1 MPKEKIFS
9 KLKYKD
15 YNNLLEQVLEKKD
28 FSSTGKNLILSVL
41 YKMETNYNDYRT
53 VKRDITAKEEIL
65 TDFINLVRDYCNSL
79 IVIKPESKRSSLLSN
94 TESKYIANLD
104 KKELE
109 VFPNEKYILEGLYS
123 LYNNNA
129 MVNDKYGILK
139 DAIME
144 IFVHGN
150 SSNNIELL
158 RDFNGFA
165 WYVAKNEFEDAY
177 ANLIFQDIRIIA
189 GNDLLKAW
197 VYNKDNDKDYIE
209 ELKKELNRRYD
220 KEMAE
225 PLFNQLMITILKIY
239 FERHPETIKNLKTK
253 KEEEPQDF
261 RKYIEEISKDKKRLL
276 KQVDNLDRTIND
288 PEKLEEE
295 LVARKEAGEVL
306 KDKLQLKELLI
317 AERQNCM
324 NKIMEYNKT
333 IDPRQLLKK
342 TKTSTVTKVQLLDYQ
357 EIADSRTTA
366 LEELIN
372 LQKIFLKGY
381 KILAEKLVGKKEVL
395 ELLYEF
401 RYYNLIPITSE
412 ELLKDNEE
420 LKEDIDNMR
429 MFLIDKAMEEK
440 IINSVNSNKYINNE
454 ILKNI
459 FSLRIINLENA
470 EVNVQKIPE
479 GIRANYLDGDVEE
492 TSKDIVISKDIGK
505 YKVKEKKKIKIFA

>member
-53 VKRDITAKEEIL
+53 VKRDITAKEDII
-65 TDFINLVRDYCNSL
+65 TDFINLVKEYCNSL

-109 VFPNEKYILEGLYS
+109 AFPNEKYILEGLYS

-129 MVNDKYGILK
+129 MLNDKYGILK

-197 VYNKDNDKDYIE
+197 VYNKDSDKDYIE

-295 LVARKEAGEVL
+295 LLLRKEAGEII

-366 LEELIN
+366 LEELVN
-372 LQKIFLKGY
+372 LQKMFLKGY
-381 KILAEKLVGKKEVL
+381 KILAEKLVGKKDVL

-420 LKEDIDNMR
+420 LKEDIDSMR
-429 MFLIDKAMEEK
+429 QFLIDKAIDER
-440 IINSVNSNKYINNE
+440 IINPVNSNKYINNE

-459 FSLRIINLENA
+459 FSLRIIKLENA

-505 YKVKEKKKIKIFA
+505 YKIKEKKKIKIFS

>member
-15 YNNLLEQVLEKKD
+15 YNNLLEQVLEKKE

-79 IVIKPESKRSSLLSN
+79 IIIKPESKRSSLLSN

-129 MVNDKYGILK
+129 MLNDKYGILK

-197 VYNKDNDKDYIE
+197 VYNKDSDKDYIE

-220 KEMAE
+220 KEIAE
-225 PLFNQLMITILKIY
+225 PLFNQIIITILKIY
-239 FERHPETIKNLKTK
+239 FERHPETKKELKA
-253 KEEEPQDF
+253 KEEEPQDI
-261 RKYIEEISKDKKRLL
+261 RKYIEEISKDKKKIL
-276 KQVDNLDRTIND
+276 KKVENLDRIIND
-288 PEKLEEE
+288 SEKLEEE
-295 LVARKEAGEVL
+295 LAARKEAGEII

-317 AERQNCM
+317 AERQKCM

-342 TKTSTVTKVQLLDYQ
+342 TKKSTVTEIQLLDYQ
-357 EIADSRTTA
+357 ETETTA

-372 LQKIFLKGY
+372 LQKMFLKGY
-381 KILAEKLVGKKEVL
+381 KILAEKLIGKKEVL

-420 LKEDIDNMR
+420 LKEDIDSMR
-429 MFLIDKAMEEK
+429 QFLIDKAIDER
-440 IINSVNSNKYINNE
+440 IINPVNSNKYINNE

-459 FSLRIINLENA
+459 FSLRIIKLENA

-492 TSKDIVISKDIGK
+492 TSKDLVISKDIGK
-505 YKVKEKKKIKIFA
+505 YKIKEKKKIKIFS

>member
-1 MPKEKIFS
+1 MPKEKILS

-28 FSSTGKNLILSVL
+28 FSSTAKNLILSIL
-41 YKMETNYNDYRT
+41 YKMETNYNDYKT

-65 TDFINLVRDYCNSL
+65 TNFINLVKNHCNSL
-79 IVIKPESKRSSLLSN
+79 IVIKPESKRSKLLSN
-94 TESKYIANLD
+94 KKSKYIANST

-109 VFPNEKYILEGLYS
+109 VYPNEKCILEGLYS
-123 LYNNNA
+123 LYDNET
-129 MVNDKYGILK
+129 MVNEKYGVLK
-139 DAIME
+139 DAITD
-144 IFVHGN
+144 IFISGN

-165 WYVAKNEFEDAY
+165 WYVAKNEFEDPY

-197 VYNKDNDKDYIE
+197 VYNNDKDKDYIE

-225 PLFNQLMITILKIY
+225 QLFNQIIITILKIY
-239 FERHPETIKNLKTK
+239 FERYPETTKELKTTK
-253 KEEEPQDF
+253 EEPQDIK
-261 RKYIEEISKDKKRLL
+261 KYIEEISKDKKKLL
-276 KQVDNLDRTIND
+276 KKVEKLDRIIND
-288 PEKLEEE
+288 SEKLEEE
-295 LVARKEAGEVL
+295 LVARNKTGEDL
-306 KDKLQLKELLI
+306 KDKIQLKEILI
-317 AERQNCM
+317 AERQKCM
-324 NKIMEYNKT
+324 NQIIEYNKT

-342 TKTSTVTKVQLLDYQ
+342 TKKRTITKVQLLDYH
-357 EIADSRTTA
+357 EIAKSETTA

-381 KILAEKLVGKKEVL
+381 KILAEKLTGKKEVL

-420 LKEDIDNMR
+420 LKEDIENTR
-429 MFLIDKAMEEK
+429 LFLIYKAMEEK

-459 FSLRIINLENA
+459 FSLRLINLENA
-470 EVNVQKIPE
+470 EVNIQKIPE

-505 YKVKEKKKIKIFA
+505 YKVKEKKKIKIFS